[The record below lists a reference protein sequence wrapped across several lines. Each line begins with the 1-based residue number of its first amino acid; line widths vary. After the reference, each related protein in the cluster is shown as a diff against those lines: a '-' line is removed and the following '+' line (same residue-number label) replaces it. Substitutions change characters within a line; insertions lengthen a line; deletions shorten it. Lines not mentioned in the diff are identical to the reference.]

1 MLQTSSLSK
10 SEISALQEVAE
21 RVMRQSLQALMFE
34 GILEAQQADGEWMLL
49 GRKED
54 GSPVRY
60 TFEASVKESFGRVR
74 LVPHSIRREGETG
87 FSLYPFL
94 EEVLQNRLDG
104 AQLNAFLHELTETLV
119 KDSQSRA
126 AQPEQIP
133 HSERHYEALE
143 SYMADGHP
151 YHPSYK
157 SRLGFSLADNEAY
170 GPEFNREVELT
181 WVAVNQSLI
190 DVSLSPGLSLEGL
203 YSQHLSR
210 EDMRRFHQT
219 LSERGD
225 ADKTYVYVPV
235 HPWQLENKLPN
246 VFAEQLENGD
256 IVPLGAAEGKY
267 RAQQSIRTLA
277 SRANTEAPYI
287 KLALSITNTS
297 TSRIL
302 AHHTTQNAPLVSEWL
317 ERIVSSDAVLQGA
330 GFRLLKEEAGVS
342 FRYDSLPG
350 LQYRTA
356 YGTLGAIFRQNVSQY
371 LQPSEEAWPLNALLL
386 RQRNG
391 EPFLQEAIQRHGV
404 SKWSRELIRTV
415 VVPIVHLLYGHGI
428 ALESHAQNI
437 ILVVE
442 DLLPKRII
450 LKDLHDG
457 VRYVPSKLLH
467 PEWQPQLHPEP
478 ETHRKFN
485 RYSFLQTESVNDVRD
500 YTFDAFFF
508 ICMTDICW
516 ALEDFGLSE
525 GEFWKTCTE
534 VILDYQR
541 QHPEYAERYEM
552 FDLFADDALI
562 EEMTKRRIYG
572 DGELYFRSAL
582 NPLRLAREAIQG

>member
-10 SEISALQEVAE
+10 PEISSLQEVAE
-21 RVMRQSLQALMFE
+21 RVMRQSLQALLFE
-34 GILEAQQADGEWMLL
+34 GILEAQQAGGQWTLL

-60 TFEASVKESFGRVR
+60 TFEAFVKESFGRVQ
-74 LVPHSIRREGETG
+74 LVPHSIRREGEAG
-87 FSLYPFL
+87 FSLYLFL
-94 EEVLQNRLDG
+94 EEMLQNRLDG
-104 AQLNAFLHELTETLV
+104 AQLSAFLHELTETLV

-126 AQPEQIP
+126 AQPEHIP

-170 GPEFNREVELT
+170 GPEFNREVELA
-181 WVAVNQSLI
+181 WVAVNKSLI

-203 YSQHLSR
+203 YSQHLSG
-210 EDMRRFHQT
+210 EDMRRFGQT
-219 LSERGD
+219 LSERGGSE
-225 ADKTYVYVPV
+225 KTYVYVPV

-277 SRANTEAPYI
+277 SRVNTEAPYI

-317 ERIVSSDAVLQGA
+317 ERIVRSDAVLQEA

-342 FRYDSLPG
+342 FRYDSLPA

-356 YGTLGAIFRQNVSQY
+356 YGTLGAIFRQNVAQY

-386 RQRNG
+386 RQKNG
-391 EPFLQEAIQRHGV
+391 EPFLQEAIGRHGV

-415 VVPIVHLLYGHGI
+415 VLPIVHLLYGHGI

-525 GEFWKTCTE
+525 SEFWKTCTE

-582 NPLRLAREAIQG
+582 NPLRLAREAIEG